1 MHMQKLVLLL
11 MTISAGCLSQDISE
25 LDRRNGFKDIRL
37 GEPVDSISGTKLVK
51 EFKEKDEFPAKLY
64 TVNSA
69 DYERIG
75 EVKVHKVELKTY
87 QDLVYEIKVV
97 ASKDPRLMK
106 ALESLYG
113 KADYDLKNDTY
124 FWKTDNLILK
134 FQSEGRNKL
143 ELLYVSY
150 GLHQRMKDDKSK
162 KVDDIA
168 NDF

>member
-1 MHMQKLVLLL
+1 MQKLLYLIII
-11 MTISAGCLSQDISE
+11 ISARCLGQDLSE
-25 LDRRNGFKDIRL
+25 LDHRNGFKDIKL
-37 GEPVDSISGTKLVK
+37 GETIDSIAGIKLQK
-51 EFKEKDEFPAKLY
+51 EFKEKDEYPAKLY
-64 TVNSA
+64 TVKHP
-69 DYERIG
+69 DYETIG

-87 QDLVYEIKVV
+87 TDQIYEIYVI

-113 KADYDLKNDTY
+113 KAEYDLKNDTY

-134 FQSEGRNKL
+134 FESDGKHKL
-143 ELLYVSY
+143 GLRYVSY
-150 GLHQRMKDDKSK
+150 GLHKRMKDDKSK